1 MKKTLI
7 FIIFVA
13 AGLLLAVFVTGAML
27 PVKHSVSRNITL
39 HQPPEAV
46 WAVLADH
53 MSDPKWRH
61 DVASVKKL
69 PNRNG
74 HPVWEDT
81 YKNGQ
86 TLRMETTVLDF
97 AGTAQRMERKIVDQ
111 TAFGGVWVYEI
122 TPLDD
127 PTKPGAK
134 MTNLKITE
142 NGEVFNPAFRF
153 FGLFTGNDKTVTLY
167 LKDFAAK
174 FGENVQ
180 PVP

>member
-1 MKKTLI
+1 MKKILI

-13 AGLLLAVFVTGAML
+13 VGMVLAIFVTGAML
-27 PVKHSVSRNITL
+27 PVKHSVSRSITV
-39 HQPPEAV
+39 HQPAEAV

-86 TLRMETTVLDF
+86 TLRIETTVLDF
-97 AGTAQRMERKIVDQ
+97 SGTERMERKIVDQ
-111 TAFGGVWVYEI
+111 TSFGGTWVYEI
-122 TPLDD
+122 IPLDD
-127 PTKPGAK
+127 PAKPGAK
-134 MTNLKITE
+134 MTKLKITE
-142 NGEVFNPAFRF
+142 NGEVYNPAFRF
-153 FGLFTGNDKTVTLY
+153 IGTFIIGNDKTVTQY

-174 FGENVQ
+174 FGENV
-180 PVP
+180 VPTP